1 MDPIEFQGW
10 LNKMGGVQ
18 SLPSPPQNVF
28 WEEVICAIEPHY
40 NGDMP
45 VAVIDA
51 FPNETTQQHA
61 YRCKAHRSLTKPKLW
76 QAIADVK
83 RALLGDNYGV
93 ELGEGMANFLDV
105 ERFGE
110 ERVNLSSYV
119 WDVVYPRRVLDPNGL
134 LAVIPLPSVDPTQPV
149 GIKLRIFASKDIR
162 FVSKE
167 MGMVMVEDRQNTKY
181 KTTYHIFT
189 PTNILILFLNKESK
203 WVVEEWYKHN
213 NNDLGLCVLG
223 GKMVMRE
230 RYGRDYHIFD
240 SDFGACV
247 PAMDTLEVLQNQL
260 ASSTLN
266 TVFPLRVVKGLECL
280 VCEGVGYE
288 EYREPV
294 EGEIKD
300 IHHHYPYT
308 YDEFTGTSHKIIRN
322 ECNQCKGKGVLHLS
336 PLDGILIAPPT
347 SNPYVDGNTSVGNNS
362 SSGNIAGE
370 YIGFASPDVA
380 PIIELRTQKEGADKN
395 VDECL
400 NLTKPSKFAES
411 GVSKEKDRE
420 GKSTQLKDISD
431 SMTRLIECT
440 LFSIAKYLFINTAER
455 EVELSTINVI
465 PPTNFSIKS
474 AAEVEAEL
482 FTNLL
487 LKPDSLRFKQHK
499 ELLTKRFKEGD
510 EVNLIDDIAFK
521 YTGGLYLKTL
531 EELKTLEGLQ
541 YISQNDA
548 IKSIRAFSVIKE
560 VLEGLDTIP
569 DQPQLFSL
577 IDAAME
583 VFLIQELTPTPPP
596 TPPTPPQI

>member
-1 MDPIEFQGW
+1 
-10 LNKMGGVQ
+10 
-18 SLPSPPQNVF
+18 
-28 WEEVICAIEPHY
+28 
-40 NGDMP
+40 
-45 VAVIDA
+45 
-51 FPNETTQQHA
+51 
-61 YRCKAHRSLTKPKLW
+61 
-76 QAIADVK
+76 
-83 RALLGDNYGV
+83 
-93 ELGEGMANFLDV
+93 
-105 ERFGE
+105 
-110 ERVNLSSYV
+110 
-119 WDVVYPRRVLDPNGL
+119 
-134 LAVIPLPSVDPTQPV
+134 
-149 GIKLRIFASKDIR
+149 
-162 FVSKE
+162 
-167 MGMVMVEDRQNTKY
+167 
-181 KTTYHIFT
+181 
-189 PTNILILFLNKESK
+189 
-203 WVVEEWYKHN
+203 
-213 NNDLGLCVLG
+213 
-223 GKMVMRE
+223 
-230 RYGRDYHIFD
+230 
-240 SDFGACV
+240 
-247 PAMDTLEVLQNQL
+247 LEVLQNQL

-266 TVFPLRVVKGLECL
+266 TVFPIRVVKGLECE
-280 VCEGVGYE
+280 VCEGDGHKSI
-288 EYREPV
+288 REPV
-294 EGEIKD
+294 EGKIKEIHKS
-300 IHHHYPYT
+300 YPYS
-308 YDEFTGTSHKIIRN
+308 YDEFDGKYYKTIYEDCK
-322 ECNQCKGKGVLHLS
+322 QCKGKGVLHLS
-336 PLDGILIAPPT
+336 PLDGLLIAPPDK
-347 SNPYVDGNTSVGNNS
+347 NPFLGGDGQGRVS
-362 SSGNIAGE
+362 SDISGE